1 MADLVKQLLHP
12 VAIIWIILI
21 AMCVWQIYRRQ
32 HRWAAINGGMVLFL
46 FLFGSTTLSSKLIGT
61 LEKPYIGVTIDR
73 NATADAVVVL
83 GGYVSGGDEELTG
96 IDASGAFDRILTGI
110 ELVRTG
116 KADRLYV
123 GGGMYRSNDGRK
135 SEFSVIEPWIKRWDL
150 TDVPIGMLGDAGN
163 TYGESQAVKKLMNE
177 HGWSK
182 IFLVTTAWHMPRAQA
197 VFESSG
203 VRVIP
208 VGCDFRSIPKGKGKL
223 QFLPKSGGLASLHY
237 FLYEKVGWMYYRSKG
252 WIRLEALADG

>member
-21 AMCVWQIYRRQ
+21 AMCGWQIYRRQ
-32 HRWAAINGGMVLFL
+32 HRWAAINGGMVMFL

-61 LEKPYIGVTIDR
+61 LEKPCIGVTIDR

-110 ELVRTG
+110 ELIKEG

-123 GGGMYRSNDGRK
+123 GGGWFKTDGGKK
-135 SEFSVIEPWIKRWDL
+135 SELSVIEPWIKRWSL
-150 TDVPIGMLGDAGN
+150 TDIPIGTLGDSGN

-177 HGWSK
+177 NGWSK
-182 IFLVTTAWHMPRAQA
+182 IFLVTSACHMPRARA

-203 VRVIP
+203 VGVMP
-208 VGCDFRSIPKGKGKL
+208 VGCDFRSIPKGKLKFFPQSSNLFSL
-223 QFLPKSGGLASLHY
+223 QTFLQ
-237 FLYEKVGWMYYRSKG
+237 EKVGWMYYRSKG
-252 WIRLEALADG
+252 WILLEALSDK

>member
-1 MADLVKQLLHP
+1 MADLVKQLLNP
-12 VAIIWIILI
+12 VAIIWLILI
-21 AMCVWQIYRRQ
+21 AMCGWQIYKRQ

-46 FLFGSTTLSSKLIGT
+46 FLFGSTTISSKLIGT
-61 LEKPYIGVTIDR
+61 LEKPFIGGVIDG

-110 ELVRTG
+110 ELVRAG
-116 KADRLYV
+116 KAGWLYV

-135 SEFSVIEPWIKRWDL
+135 SEHSVIEPWIRRWDL
-150 TDVPIGMLGDAGN
+150 TDVPIDSLGDAGN
-163 TYGESQAVKKLMNE
+163 TYGESQAVKKLMNKN
-177 HGWSK
+177 GWSK
-182 IFLVTTAWHMPRAQA
+182 IILVTTAWHMPRARA

-208 VGCDFRSIPKGKGKL
+208 VGCDFKSITQGTLKIFPSSGRLDSL
-223 QFLPKSGGLASLHY
+223 QIFLT
-237 FLYEKVGWMYYRSKG
+237 EKVGWMYYRSKG
-252 WIRLEALADG
+252 WIRLEALSDK

>member
-1 MADLVKQLLHP
+1 MADLVKQLLNP
-12 VAIIWIILI
+12 VAIIWLILI
-21 AMCVWQIYRRQ
+21 AMCGWQIYKRQ

-61 LEKPYIGVTIDR
+61 LEKPFISGVIDG
-73 NATADAVVVL
+73 NATTDAVVVL

-110 ELVRTG
+110 ELIKAG

-135 SEFSVIEPWIKRWDL
+135 SELSVIGPWIKRWDL
-150 TDVPIGMLGDAGN
+150 TDVPIDTLGDSGN
-163 TYGESQAVKKLMNE
+163 TYGESQAVRKLMDEN
-177 HGWSK
+177 GWSK
-182 IFLVTTAWHMPRAQA
+182 IFLVTSAFHMPRAQA

-203 VRVIP
+203 VKVIP
-208 VGCDFRSIPKGKGKL
+208 VGCDFRSIPKGKLKVFPSSGRLESL
-223 QFLPKSGGLASLHY
+223 QIFLQ
-237 FLYEKVGWMYYRSKG
+237 EKVGWMYYRSKG
-252 WIRLEALADG
+252 WIRLEGLSGE

>member
-1 MADLVKQLLHP
+1 MADLVKQLLNP
-12 VAIIWIILI
+12 VAIIWLILI
-21 AMCVWQIYRRQ
+21 AMCGWQIYKRQ

-46 FLFGSTTLSSKLIGT
+46 FLFGSTTLSSSLIGT
-61 LEKPYIGVTIDR
+61 LEKPYIGGIIDR

-110 ELVRTG
+110 ELIKEG

-123 GGGMYRSNDGRK
+123 GGGMYLSNDGRK
-135 SEFSVIEPWIKRWDL
+135 LEYNVIEPWIKRWDL
-150 TDVPIGMLGDAGN
+150 TDVPIGTLGDVGN
-163 TYGESQAVKKLMNE
+163 TYGESQAVKKLMDE

-182 IFLVTTAWHMPRAQA
+182 IFLVTTAWHMPRARA

-203 VRVIP
+203 VEVIP
-208 VGCDFRSIPKGKGKL
+208 VGCDFGSIPKGKLKFFPQSGRLELLRVFL
-223 QFLPKSGGLASLHY
+223 Q
-237 FLYEKVGWMYYRSKG
+237 EKVGWMYYRSKG
-252 WIRLEALADG
+252 WIRLEALSDK